1 MLRKYSPLLISIL
14 LLIML
19 PAAAAAVPPVERT
32 VLPNGLTLIVC
43 EDHSLPSVTMQFLV
57 EAGSRRDPHD
67 RGGLAYLTARA
78 VLMGT
83 PGRDVTAIQEE
94 LDFLGASL
102 SSSAAEDYAT
112 FGLKVLKKDLARGF
126 ELMFSQLTRPSLPR
140 SEIERERQRIM
151 AAIQSDEEEP
161 LAVAEREFQKAI
173 YLDFAYGHPSEG
185 TEESVKKIKKGDVQD
200 FYKSFYHPNN
210 ALLVIV
216 GDITA
221 EEVRTAITPSL
232 LKWKSQE
239 VPKEDFRTGFAG
251 RRTLHIERNTAQASI
266 ILGSGGVSRD
276 NADYYTLTLM
286 NYIMGGGGFGSRMFD
301 EIRVKRGLVYSVDS
315 VFVPAKKAGS
325 FQVVLQ
331 TKNESALEAVDLVLK
346 EIDRIREAPV
356 SDAEL
361 QRAKSYLVGSFPMR
375 LDTQSKL
382 SRFLT
387 QVEYFGLGLDYPDR
401 YPSIINAITKE
412 DIQRAA
418 RKYLDPKNY
427 VLVIV
432 GNVKKEGAKQE

>member
-1 MLRKYSPLLISIL
+1 MLRKYRPIL
-14 LLIML
+14 MLTAMLIML
-19 PAAAAAVPPVERT
+19 PAAAGAIPPVERT

-57 EAGSRRDPHD
+57 EAGSRRDPRD
-67 RGGLAYLTARA
+67 RGGLAHLTARA

-112 FGLKVLKKDLARGF
+112 FGLKVLKKDTARGF
-126 ELMFSQLTRPSLPR
+126 ELLFSQLTLPSFPR
-140 SEIERERQRIM
+140 TEIERERQRIM
-151 AAIQSDEEEP
+151 AAIQSQEEEP
-161 LAVAEREFQKAI
+161 LAVAEREFQKAL

-185 TEESVKKIKKGDVQD
+185 TEESVGKIKKGDVQD

-210 ALLVIV
+210 TLLVIV

-221 EEVRTAITPSL
+221 AEVKNTITPSL
-232 LKWKSQE
+232 LKWKRQD

-251 RRTLHIERNTAQASI
+251 RRTLKIERNTAQASI

-276 NADYYTLTLM
+276 NADYYTLTVM

-315 VFVPAKKAGS
+315 MFVPAKKAGS

-331 TKNESALEAVDLVLK
+331 TKNESALQAVDLVLK

-356 SDAEL
+356 SEDEL
-361 QRAKSYLVGSFPMR
+361 QRAKAYLVGSFPMR

-401 YPSIINAITKE
+401 YPSIINAITRE

-418 RKYLDPKNY
+418 RKYLDPKNC

-432 GNVKKEGAKQE
+432 GNVKKESSKKE